1 MEQIKIANKGY
12 TLYVSSWEND
22 GDNYQN
28 KSVIVETEEE
38 ARKIVF
44 ICETLFQSSDCDE
57 LAIGNMA
64 YYDDPDSVIA
74 DYIDKYPELNT
85 SPEEINTLAS
95 KLLGNSEFYTYRV
108 CESVVVA
115 YCPEDVYAEQITF

>member
-1 MEQIKIANKGY
+1 
-12 TLYVSSWEND
+12 
-22 GDNYQN
+22 
-28 KSVIVETEEE
+28 
-38 ARKIVF
+38 
-44 ICETLFQSSDCDE
+44 
-57 LAIGNMA
+57 MA

-95 KLLGNSEFYTYRV
+95 KLLGNSEYYDFRV